1 MTDTIAAF
9 KALGDT
15 KIFLTGF
22 DVASPVSSIL
32 YTLMIWLYSVIIFF
46 ARSLNG

>member
-32 YTLMIWLYSVIIFF
+32 YTLIIYYILSLFF